1 MKYTSKMKSLQ
12 YEGFI
17 KALKAQPIKFL
28 VGESKEEVFLH
39 PALVASN
46 SEALGQMINDASVG
60 GKQGSVVLEDD
71 DVSTITAFAE
81 FIYTG
86 NYHISSD
93 MPTRTTSPPG
103 TSSTVSR
110 HQDNCDDDEEPWKRP
125 QNNYWNKFVQSKEYG
140 FQAPS
145 RASLNP
151 RVYRR
156 TSVHEGTTAAAPNFS
171 SESFEMDYFVDFMSL
186 VDDIDEYYDG
196 ARWTEVTP
204 TPGPGPGPEPRRQQC
219 TCKAFGYEDN
229 SAAASVLNPGSMDT
243 DYSQFFIAHA
253 KVFIFA
259 DRYGVTGLLDLSMP
273 KLHEALCGFR
283 LSKARVGDILAL
295 VRFCYQVPCPGKLRR
310 LVASYSAAIMDIQV
324 SRDVAKSFQEL
335 LKEREDFGADVAWF
349 LACRLTGSTEC

>member
-1 MKYTSKMKSLQ
+1 MKSLP
-12 YEGFI
+12 YEGII
-17 KALKAQPIKFL
+17 KALPVKFL
-28 VGESKEEVFLH
+28 VGKSKEEVFLH
-39 PALVASN
+39 SALVANN
-46 SEALGQMINDASVG
+46 SEALCQMINGASFE

-71 DVSTITAFAE
+71 DVSTIAAFAE

-93 MPTRTTSPPG
+93 MPTPTTSPLG

-125 QNNYWNKFVQSKEYG
+125 QNDYWNKFVQGKEYG

-145 RASLNP
+145 PASPNP

-156 TSVHEGTTAAAPNFS
+156 TSVHEGTTASAPNFS
-171 SESFEMDYFVDFMSL
+171 AGSFKPDYFVDFMSL

-204 TPGPGPGPEPRRQQC
+204 TPGLEPRRQQC
-219 TCKAFGYEDN
+219 TCKTFGYEDN
-229 SAAASVLNPGSMDT
+229 SAATLVLNSGSMDT
-243 DYSQFFIAHA
+243 DCSQFFIAHA

-295 VRFCYQVPCPGKLRR
+295 VRFCYEVPCPGKLRR
-310 LVASYSAAIMDIQV
+310 LVASYSAAIMDSEV
-324 SRDVAKSFQEL
+324 SRDVAKSFKGL
-335 LKEREDFGADVAWF
+335 LKEREDFGADMAWF
-349 LACRLTGSTEC
+349 MACRLTGSTEY